1 MELRSHAPE
10 ALKRMILP
18 PTLHLA
24 AAALAAALA
33 GCSHTAPYYRAD
45 VAAGAAGRALPA
57 EDLAFRV
64 ILIGDAG
71 APGPGE
77 PVLATLKAWAR
88 RDPDRTLVA
97 FLGDNVYEDGFTGAD
112 RRDEERRLERQLET
126 LEGPPGP
133 RGLFIPGNHDWAG
146 GSEAGLAALKA
157 QQEYVERRLSPGSF
171 LPRDGRPGP
180 VKIDL
185 PDSAGA
191 VLRLV
196 AVDSQWW
203 LHEGRKP
210 DADRDRIVAG
220 LVRCLTTD
228 LPVVVLAHHPLESA
242 GNHGG
247 FFDWRDFL
255 FPVTRATDAPWAWL
269 IPAPLLYP
277 LGRRFTPLGTGQ
289 DIFAPAYRE
298 MKEDLRR
305 ASRARDADGRLLKPL
320 AWAAGHDH
328 NLQVMEGGEFADYLL
343 ISGAGSAVKMRP
355 VGDRPRTLFAHE
367 HPGFILLDVLADGSV
382 WLRVV
387 EPAFD
392 EAGQQLDPGSEPVTF
407 TLRLRAGDQ

>member
-1 MELRSHAPE
+1 
-10 ALKRMILP
+10 MILP
-18 PTLHLA
+18 PPLLLAA
-24 AAALAAALA
+24 AAALAAAVA
-33 GCSHTAPYYRAD
+33 GCSHTTPYYRAG
-45 VAAGAAGRALPA
+45 VAGQALPG

-71 APGPGE
+71 APRPGE

-97 FLGDNVYEDGFTGAD
+97 FLGDNVYEDGFSGAD
-112 RRDEERRLERQLET
+112 RGDEERRLDRQLDA
-126 LEGPPGP
+126 LEGSPGL

-146 GSEAGLAALKA
+146 GSAAGLAAVKA
-157 QQEYVERRLSPGSF
+157 QQAYVERRLSPGSF

-196 AVDSQWW
+196 AIDTQWW
-203 LHEGRKP
+203 LHEEP
-210 DADRDRIVAG
+210 QPASDRDGIVAG

-228 LPVVVLAHHPLESA
+228 LPVVVLAHHPLETA

-247 FFDWRDFL
+247 FFDWRDYL
-255 FPVTRATDAPWAWL
+255 FPATRATDAPWAWL
-269 IPAPLLYP
+269 IPAPLVYP
-277 LGRRFTPLGTGQ
+277 LGRRFTPLGTEQ

-305 ASRARDADGRLLKPL
+305 ASRTRDAEGRLLKPL
-320 AWAAGHDH
+320 AYAAGHDH
-328 NLQVMEGGEFADYLL
+328 NLQVMEGGEFADYLVV
-343 ISGAGSAVKMRP
+343 SGAGSAVKARP
-355 VGDRPRTLFAHE
+355 VGDRPQTLFAHE
-367 HPGFILLDVLADGSV
+367 HPGFILVDVLADGSV

-387 EPAFD
+387 EPVFD
-392 EAGQQLDPGSEPVTF
+392 EEGRQLDPGSEPVAF

>member
-1 MELRSHAPE
+1 
-10 ALKRMILP
+10 MILP
-18 PTLHLA
+18 PLLHLA

-45 VAAGAAGRALPA
+45 VAGGAAGPALPA

-71 APGPGE
+71 APGPRE

-97 FLGDNVYEDGFTGAD
+97 FLGDNVYEDGFLGAD

-126 LEGPPGP
+126 LEGLPGP

-157 QQEYVERRLSPGSF
+157 QQEYVEARLSPGSF

-203 LHEGRKP
+203 LHEGPKP
-210 DADRDRIVAG
+210 VADRNGVGAA

-247 FFDWRDFL
+247 FFDWRDCL
-255 FPVTRATDAPWAWL
+255 FPATRATDAPWAWL
-269 IPAPLLYP
+269 IPAPLVYP

-289 DIFAPAYRE
+289 DIFAPAYRQ
-298 MKEDLRR
+298 MKEDRGRSSGFRSRPAVVRPGGAADRADDCTPHHPPVHETRLARRPSSRSARRRGARAGRPHGRLGAGDHRHRGTRRSAFATRPERCGHRGAYGAFVLRFEGLFS
-305 ASRARDADGRLLKPL
+305 ACGDADR
-320 AWAAGHDH
+320 
-328 NLQVMEGGEFADYLL
+328 
-343 ISGAGSAVKMRP
+343 RP
-355 VGDRPRTLFAHE
+355 
-367 HPGFILLDVLADGSV
+367 
-382 WLRVV
+382 
-387 EPAFD
+387 
-392 EAGQQLDPGSEPVTF
+392 
-407 TLRLRAGDQ
+407 